1 MSLEIAYPAYLEAL
15 KNTAKIHNITLY
27 PFDINVINPE
37 KFFSQKFDFVFIDAQ
52 KGQYGEYIEKIQTSL
67 CPENT
72 LLLDDVIKYQNKL
85 TSLYRF
91 LEKNQVKYEIFP
103 TEP

>member
-15 KNTAKIHNITLY
+15 KTTAKMHNIILY
-27 PFDINVINPE
+27 PFDINRIHPE
-37 KFFSQKFDFVFIDAQ
+37 KLFSQKFDFVFIDAQ
-52 KGQYGEYIEKIQTSL
+52 KGQYGEYVEKIQTSL

-85 TSLYRF
+85 SSLYSF
-91 LEKNQVKYEIFP
+91 LGKNQVKYKIFP